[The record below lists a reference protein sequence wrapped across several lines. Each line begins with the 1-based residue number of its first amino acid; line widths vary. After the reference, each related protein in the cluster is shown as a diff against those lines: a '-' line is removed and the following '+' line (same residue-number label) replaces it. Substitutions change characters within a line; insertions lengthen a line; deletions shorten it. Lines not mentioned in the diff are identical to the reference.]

1 MRRNLR
7 KTAEAEFENFGGASA
22 PGGPRAV
29 EGVDALLQM
38 VNRRWQSRPGQRR
51 APAAADQGQRKQSS
65 LDDGRDFR
73 RRPPP
78 NPKRRFPKFRT
89 KLLAV

>member
-22 PGGPRAV
+22 LGGPRAV
-29 EGVDALLQM
+29 EGVDTLLQM

-51 APAAADQGQRKQSS
+51 AP
-65 LDDGRDFR
+65 R
-73 RRPPP
+73 RRGSGAS
-78 NPKRRFPKFRT
+78 KT
-89 KLLAV
+89 ILIG